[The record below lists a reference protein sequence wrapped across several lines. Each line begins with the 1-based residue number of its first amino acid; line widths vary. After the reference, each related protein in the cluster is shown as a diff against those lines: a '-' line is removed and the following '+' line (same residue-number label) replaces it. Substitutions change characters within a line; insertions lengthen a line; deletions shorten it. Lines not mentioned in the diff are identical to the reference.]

1 MIPGHKWGSSA
12 VNTQQ
17 TQASSN
23 PRLRMML
30 EQEVCWPQSKS
41 LVFTLGALNC
51 NNVTVSCFVVGWMW
65 VLNFIHGYAE
75 ILLIHFLSHSDVFFV
90 PLSLS
95 SFVPLSSCSLFPSV
109 PAWDEESDS
118 SSRTHSEKRR
128 QRGHCLR
135 LLPPTALE
143 KGGGGT
149 QPSALHLGGQ

>member
-17 TQASSN
+17 TQARSN

-30 EQEVCWPQSKS
+30 EQEVCWPQSNS

-51 NNVTVSCFVVGWMW
+51 NNVTVSCFVV
-65 VLNFIHGYAE
+65 LNVSIELYSWICWDTFNSFPFSFRC
-75 ILLIHFLSHSDVFFV
+75 LLCS
-90 PLSLS
+90 LSLS